1 MQIAIVGCG
10 YVADFYL
17 KTLSCHP
24 ELELVGVM
32 DIDES
37 RASHFASYH
46 SIPMYNSFEELLSD
60 PKVDIV
66 INLTNPRS
74 HYSISME
81 SLRAGKHVYSEKP
94 LAMDFL
100 EAKMLV
106 SFAEENGLYLSSA
119 PCTLLGE
126 TAQTA
131 WKTLRANEIGTVYC
145 VYAELDDGLVHQ
157 MPYRKWR
164 SESGIPWP
172 YKDEFEVGCTIE
184 HSAYAITWLAAFFGP
199 VESVTAFSSC
209 LIPDKETDVP
219 LDVISPD
226 YSVANIKFRSGVV
239 GRITTSIVGPH
250 NHALQIIGENGILFV
265 NDLWN
270 EWSKVQI
277 GRRFSIRRR
286 TFESPWKT
294 NVPLV
299 GSKRP
304 SFRYRGSQK
313 IDFSRGISELA
324 EAISQKKICRL
335 SARFCLHI
343 NEVVLAIHNAGEVGK
358 PYRTT
363 TTFDPIEPM
372 PWAMD

>member
-17 KTLSCHP
+17 KTLPCHP

-32 DIDES
+32 DIDDS

-46 SIPMYNSFEELLSD
+46 SIPKFNSFKELLSD
-60 PKVDIV
+60 PRVEIV
-66 INLTNPRS
+66 VNLTNPRS

-81 SLRAGKHVYSEKP
+81 SLQAGKHVYSEKP

-100 EAKMLV
+100 EAKTLV
-106 SFAEENGLYLSSA
+106 SFAEEKGLYLSSA

-126 TAQTA
+126 AAQTT
-131 WKTLRANEIGTVYC
+131 WKTLRANEIGKVYC

-226 YSVANIKFRSGVV
+226 YSVANIKFQSGVV
-239 GRITTSIVGPH
+239 GRITTSIVAPH
-250 NHALQIIGENGILFV
+250 NHALQIIGGNGILYV
-265 NDLWN
+265 GDLWN
-270 EWSKVQI
+270 EWTKVQI
-277 GRRFSIRRR
+277 GRRISIRRR

-294 NVPLV
+294 TVSLV
-299 GSKRP
+299 GANRP
-304 SFRYRGSQK
+304 GFRYRGSQK

-324 EAISQKKICRL
+324 GAIRQNRNCRL
-335 SARFCLHI
+335 SARFSLHI
-343 NEVVLAIHNAGEVGK
+343 NEVVLAIHNAREDGA
-358 PYRTT
+358 PYRVT
-363 TTFDPIEPM
+363 TTFDPIAPM
-372 PWAMD
+372 LWAMD